1 MTDIE
6 DFDLEASTSQAW
18 DDFTARLDEILSVM
32 DASEDLTIA
41 VARSRKRAHEVASI
55 TYSVVGPD
63 LLEATLTAPDSPGL
77 AELGWT
83 SVGPGEHRMSVHQ
96 EQTRQLAE
104 VTVKTMSTVLEVLHP
119 AFLEPDQL
127 AEILSPGGV
136 GLPVEPP
143 EGSTEA
149 FLPANQGELDELVAG
164 ELGQVTGHAP
174 LRNAQGDLAVRVGS
188 TVVFLRSTPDCR
200 EVVLFSPLVHDVAGR
215 SRAVEVL
222 NDLNVEARYCRFALH
237 RDRVFV
243 QLSVFAR
250 PLVLAHLR
258 QALEHISGVAD
269 AIDDE
274 LAARLAGRTTYPG

>member
-18 DDFTARLDEILSVM
+18 DDFTERLDEILSVM

-41 VARSRKRAHEVASI
+41 VARSRKRPQDAAAV
-55 TYSVVGPD
+55 TFSVVGPD
-63 LLEATLTAPDSPGL
+63 VIEATLSARDHSGL
-77 AELGWT
+77 TRLGWATITTGLHRLT
-83 SVGPGEHRMSVHQ
+83 SHQ
-96 EQTRQLAE
+96 EETRALAE
-104 VTVKTMSTVLEVLHP
+104 VIVATMSTILEVLHP

-127 AEILSPGGV
+127 AEILSPGGT
-136 GLPVEPP
+136 PRA
-143 EGSTEA
+143 EGVPTVDVAALVPTSQQHLDEFIA
-149 FLPANQGELDELVAG
+149 DELDRF
-164 ELGQVTGHAP
+164 TGHAP

-237 RDRVFV
+237 RDRVYV
-243 QLSVFAR
+243 QLSVFAQ
-250 PLVLAHLR
+250 PFVPAHLR
-258 QALEHISGVAD
+258 HALQHISHVAD

-274 LAARLAGRTTYPG
+274 LAARLSGRTTYPG